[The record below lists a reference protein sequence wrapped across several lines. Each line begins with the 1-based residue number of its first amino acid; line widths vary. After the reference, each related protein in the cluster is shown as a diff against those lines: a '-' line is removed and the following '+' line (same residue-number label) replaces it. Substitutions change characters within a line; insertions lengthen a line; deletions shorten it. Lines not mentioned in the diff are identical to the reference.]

1 MLILLLKVICSG
13 QEERLL
19 YKLINEIMTRE
30 HFSFQRKKYKNSNKK
45 KIKKTLLNFIIIKN
59 ILNFKE
65 IYIFQIMHLKKSQSM
80 RAFTF

>member
-13 QEERLL
+13 QEEHLL

-45 KIKKTLLNFIIIKN
+45 EIKKTLINFIIIKN

-65 IYIFQIMHLKKSQSM
+65 IYIFQIMHFKKSQSM